1 MQVCFPQT
9 PPHPTTHTPFPS
21 HDVARGALPQVTQCK
36 ISDPVCSHPPVNSD
50 FFCARIDGGSQGR
63 DARCQLPLLGLQSS
77 LSVQMDEQNAL
88 IFLGLETRSM
98 RRMVSFA
105 HAEISL
111 ATKKKKIKKSKY
123 DARYIV
129 LPDTQHIRQRA
140 RAHWCRLK
148 RPMCCHTHNFLWMK
162 LGQMSPSAPHH
173 NLLFFN
179 SGGCLMSRLSR
190 GTHMYVGKVK
200 LRSRF
205 KASPA

>member
-1 MQVCFPQT
+1 MLLQYLLTCTGTCTPEFLEATNSYSCHAAAVSIMQVCFPQT

-36 ISDPVCSHPPVNSD
+36 IYDPVCSHPPVNSD

-111 ATKKKKIKKSKY
+111 ATKKKK
-123 DARYIV
+123 
-129 LPDTQHIRQRA
+129 
-140 RAHWCRLK
+140 
-148 RPMCCHTHNFLWMK
+148 
-162 LGQMSPSAPHH
+162 
-173 NLLFFN
+173 
-179 SGGCLMSRLSR
+179 
-190 GTHMYVGKVK
+190 
-200 LRSRF
+200 
-205 KASPA
+205 